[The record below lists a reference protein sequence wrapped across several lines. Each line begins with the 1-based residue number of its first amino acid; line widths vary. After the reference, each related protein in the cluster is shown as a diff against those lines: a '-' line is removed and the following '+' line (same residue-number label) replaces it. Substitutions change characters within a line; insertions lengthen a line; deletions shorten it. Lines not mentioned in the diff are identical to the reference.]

1 MSWHPGWKLRP
12 APRGDDEPQVR
23 VLYVRFVAELSLLG
37 ENLDL
42 PDHYPEWDELE
53 EWKKESWRREYRDL
67 SPEERKEV
75 EMATQEQGSTLQVT
89 YRISES
95 DPQKAQEQARSM
107 IRSNSNSQ
115 VEVQSISLNGEQLD
129 HEQFMQGNS

>member
-1 MSWHPGWKLRP
+1 M
-12 APRGDDEPQVR
+12 
-23 VLYVRFVAELSLLG
+23 LYVRFVAELSLLG